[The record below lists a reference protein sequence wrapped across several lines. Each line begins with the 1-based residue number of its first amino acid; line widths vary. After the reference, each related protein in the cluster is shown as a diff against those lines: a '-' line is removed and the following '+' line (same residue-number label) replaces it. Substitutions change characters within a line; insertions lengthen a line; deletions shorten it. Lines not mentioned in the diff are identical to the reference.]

1 MAKAFDF
8 DAKNF
13 SRMMKELSLYTSGEF
28 KDVVTKTA
36 QEVIHLTARRTKK
49 TTAGKQK
56 ERLKQKLRRPF
67 TSRNGAKYYLGANGR
82 LWVSPSGEK
91 AKYNWVL
98 MKEGVS
104 TPPKA
109 IPKNPPIYKNPLK
122 SKGRKLSA
130 RERQKVTSVM
140 KNARAYYDKETKY
153 NKSVKGLSQ
162 ASWLHMLRLLGMRNF
177 GSQLKVA
184 SRVKLSSELKMA
196 SSVKQSGKKYEF
208 EVELYNAVQAT
219 LNRHAGGMRQFYR
232 SLQGKTK
239 AYEKAIAIDQ
249 KKYMK
254 KFADKNGFVVT

>member
-1 MAKAFDF
+1 MANVADV
-8 DAKNF
+8 DIRNF
-13 SRMMKELSLYTSGEF
+13 NRMLKELSLYTSGEF
-28 KDVVTKTA
+28 KDVVNKTA

-49 TTAGKQK
+49 TTATKQK

-67 TSRNGAKYYLGANGR
+67 TSKNGAKYYLGSNGR

-109 IPKNPPIYKNPLK
+109 IPKNPPIYRNPQK

-130 RERQKVTSVM
+130 KERQKVTSVM
-140 KNARAYYDKETKY
+140 KGARAYYDSKTKY
-153 NKSVKGLSQ
+153 NKSIRGLSQ

-177 GSQLKVA
+177 GAKLKVA
-184 SRVKLSSELKMA
+184 SKVKLTSELKRA
-196 SSVKQSGKKYEF
+196 SSVRTSGQKYKF
-208 EVELYNAVQAT
+208 EIELYNAVQAT

-232 SLQGKTK
+232 SISGKSK
-239 AYEKAIAIDQ
+239 AYEKAIAKDQ
-249 KKYMK
+249 KTYMK
-254 KFADKNGFVVT
+254 EFARKNGFVVT

>member
-8 DAKNF
+8 DARNF

-28 KDVVTKTA
+28 KDVVQKTA
-36 QEVIHLTARRTKK
+36 KEVIHLTARRTKK

-67 TSRNGAKYYLGANGR
+67 ASRNGAKYYLGTNGR

-98 MKEGVS
+98 MKEGVK
-104 TPPKA
+104 TPPA
-109 IPKNPPIYKNPLK
+109 SIPSNPPIYRRPQA
-122 SKGRKLSA
+122 SRRKISSS
-130 RERQKVTSVM
+130 ERQKIRTVM
-140 KNARAYYDKETKY
+140 KNARAYYDSKTKY
-153 NKSVKGLSQ
+153 NKSIRGLSQ
-162 ASWLHMLRLLGMRNF
+162 ASWLHMLRLLGMKNF
-177 GSQLKVA
+177 GASLKVA
-184 SRVKLSSELKMA
+184 SKVKLSSELKMA
-196 SSVKQSGKKYEF
+196 SSVKQSGEKYKF
-208 EVELYNAVQAT
+208 EIELYNAVQAT